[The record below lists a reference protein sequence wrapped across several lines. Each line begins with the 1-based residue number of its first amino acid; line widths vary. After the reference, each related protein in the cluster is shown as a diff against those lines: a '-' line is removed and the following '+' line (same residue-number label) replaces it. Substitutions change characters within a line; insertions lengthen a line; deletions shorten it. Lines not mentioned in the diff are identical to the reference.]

1 MSRAQHAP
9 ASARQLPS
17 ETWDSLDIGA
27 PAATAPKL
35 APDTACVEDAIKQSK
50 TIRHRV
56 GALVDAP
63 EDASPD
69 LSACAL
75 LLVEIVALAQ
85 KLARLAK
92 SSVTD
97 VKIRAGGEEHRLR
110 DAQDNLMAYA
120 HAQAAHV
127 SRTADTTPASR
138 RPSLDPAP
146 GCMAALDAHLTA
158 LRLVAFDDDASERKS
173 LFW

>member
-1 MSRAQHAP
+1 VAAGP
-9 ASARQLPS
+9 KVAS
-17 ETWDSLDIGA
+17 
-27 PAATAPKL
+27 
-35 APDTACVEDAIKQSK
+35 DTACVEDAIKQSK
-50 TIRHRV
+50 TLRLRV
-56 GALVDAP
+56 GALASAS
-63 EDASPD
+63 EDNPPD
-69 LSACAL
+69 LSACAS

-110 DAQDNLMAYA
+110 DAHDNLVAYA
-120 HAQAAHV
+120 RSQAAHV

-158 LRLVAFDDDASERKS
+158 LRLVAFDDNASERKS